1 MVDAGGFE
9 PLRSAHLQSVIADVW
24 VDAETH

>member
-1 MVDAGGFE
+1 VDAGGFE